1 MQHDMQ
7 HEKDNHSERMKLV
20 ASLTSKRAR
29 QDFVKEVMKM
39 PGGENIL
46 DCIQCGLCAGSCPT
60 RFAMDYSPMQIIK
73 MVHLG
78 MREKVLSSS
87 TIWICSTCYICYT
100 RCPRAINFTTLMMS
114 LRNLAIEENFVD
126 KNGIKPK
133 FHRSF
138 FEIVNKYGRLH
149 EPELFTRI
157 LKKSDLKSLFHNA
170 ALGWRL
176 WRRGKLQIRAPKIEQ
191 NNDLFS
197 ILERTS
203 KEGS

>member
-1 MQHDMQ
+1 MQ
-7 HEKDNHSERMKLV
+7 HEKEEHSAGMRLV

-29 QDFVKEVMKM
+29 SSFVKEVMKM
-39 PGGENIL
+39 RGGENIL

-87 TIWICSTCYICYT
+87 TIWICSTCYTCYT
-100 RCPRAINFTTLMMS
+100 RCPRAINLTTLMMS
-114 LRNLAIEENFVD
+114 LRKLAIQENLVA
-126 KNGIKPK
+126 KSGIKPK

-149 EPELFTRI
+149 EPELLSRL
-157 LKKSDLKSLFHNA
+157 LKKSDLKGLFHNA

-176 WRRGKLQIRAPKIEQ
+176 WRKGKLQIRAPRIEQ
-191 NNDLFS
+191 SADLFK

-203 KEGS
+203 EEGS

>member
-1 MQHDMQ
+1 MQHKK
-7 HEKDNHSERMKLV
+7 EEHSAGMRLV

-29 QDFVKEVMKM
+29 SSFVKEVMKM
-39 PGGENIL
+39 RGGENIL

-87 TIWICSTCYICYT
+87 TIWICSTCYTCYT
-100 RCPRAINFTTLMMS
+100 RCPRAINLTTLMMS
-114 LRNLAIEENFVD
+114 LRKLAIQENLVA
-126 KNGIKPK
+126 KSGIKPK

-149 EPELFTRI
+149 EPELLSRL
-157 LKKSDLKSLFHNA
+157 LKKSDLKGLFHNA

-176 WRRGKLQIRAPKIEQ
+176 WRKGKLQIRAPRIEQ
-191 NNDLFS
+191 SADLFK

-203 KEGS
+203 EEGS

>member
-1 MQHDMQ
+1 MHV
-7 HEKDNHSERMKLV
+7 KDKHSEGMKLV
-20 ASLTSKRAR
+20 ASLTSKRPR
-29 QDFVKEVMKM
+29 SSFVKEVMKM
-39 PGGENIL
+39 RGGENIL

-87 TIWICSTCYICYT
+87 TIWICSTCYTCYT
-100 RCPRAINFTTLMMS
+100 RCPRAINLTTLMMS

-149 EPELFTRI
+149 EPELQTRI
-157 LKKSDLKSLFHNA
+157 LKKTDLRSLFHNA

-176 WRRGKLQIRAPKIEQ
+176 WRKGKLRIRAPKIDQ
-191 NNDLFS
+191 STDLSS
-197 ILERTS
+197 ILESTS
-203 KEGS
+203 EEGS